1 MTILMMYRVYGIPV
15 KSPPVF
21 FIEIE
26 MLILQFIQK
35 HMGPRES
42 KQSYKRIKL
51 ENSFFLISS
60 LLRSNSDEDSVGQGP
75 GQTQAVFAGIG
86 QCSKGRQVIQH
97 KGAGAW

>member
-42 KQSYKRIKL
+42 KQSYKRKL
-51 ENSFFLISS
+51 ILSWKTHSFSFQAYYEATVMRRVWDKDQGRHRQSS
-60 LLRSNSDEDSVGQGP
+60 QGWGSAP
-75 GQTQAVFAGIG
+75 RE
-86 QCSKGRQVIQH
+86 GR
-97 KGAGAW
+97 